1 MSKLE
6 QQFNISIL
14 QLIGTIFNYDH
25 VHTNTNVI
33 WYMDTGY
40 YKCMFVIK
48 TSTYMITRSIE
59 FHIGQVIYI

>member
-25 VHTNTNVI
+25 VHT
-33 WYMDTGY
+33 
-40 YKCMFVIK
+40 
-48 TSTYMITRSIE
+48 
-59 FHIGQVIYI
+59 